1 MDSDAPKPHAPRGPL
16 VKKDHMG
23 TADPMGRCTAKSKQ
37 SGQQCKQRPI
47 PGGTVC
53 HYHGGGAPQVRAKA
67 MDRLMALQHPA
78 IDRLTQLIRQEE
90 FPTVAYAA
98 TRDVLDRTMG
108 KPGESLKV
116 TMTLSLEALVAGA
129 TPQE

>member
-1 MDSDAPKPHAPRGPL
+1 MDPDAPKPHAPRGPL
-16 VKKDHMG
+16 VQK
-23 TADPMGRCTAKSKQ
+23 DPMRQLDPLRCKATTRGGKQCGSK
-37 SGQQCKQRPI
+37 PI
-47 PGGTVC
+47 RGGTVC
-53 HYHGGGAPQVRAKA
+53 RMHGGGAPQVRAKA
-67 MDRLMALQHPA
+67 MYRLMALQHPA

-116 TMTLSLEALVAGA
+116 TMTLSLDALVAGA